1 MEDTGQ
7 TNQNSAEEA
16 IQQEATQEQTKA
28 QEAPS
33 QGPSWRFVSE
43 EEVARSAEPVN
54 TQPPIGDN
62 SGESSGGSEYIA
74 TLGAT
79 EEGKEEDFD
88 LDSNI
93 LDYLSEKLGRE
104 INTYDDLTIQQQ
116 NELDERVSSIAN
128 FVEETGRSP
137 EDWFIYQRLNPSEM
151 DDLTSVKVQMSVNY
165 PNLTESEINTLV
177 SNKYKLDEDM
187 YSEEDVT
194 MSKLQLK
201 LDSEEARKSIEDLR
215 NKYKAPERTEE
226 SYEPWIDENWI
237 SEMRAELDALEGIEF
252 ELPNGKSF
260 TFGIDQGYKNSLAE
274 RNENL
279 DQYFDRYVDD
289 SGHWDY
295 DKMNMHSAVV
305 DNIETIVKSVYQ
317 QGLSD
322 GQRNVVQS
330 ASNMSSQSPRRSG
343 HQPSPL
349 SEQLRQALG
358 GSDKI
363 TFNL

>member
-1 MEDTGQ
+1 MEE
-7 TNQNSAEEA
+7 TN
-16 IQQEATQEQTKA
+16 
-28 QEAPS
+28 EAPQGQVEDQGNQS
-33 QGPSWRFVSE
+33 QPSSDQGSSWKFVSE
-43 EEVARSAEPVN
+43 EEVAQSMFTGEQQVAP
-54 TQPPIGDN
+54 QPTEDPQQPT
-62 SGESSGGSEYIA
+62 GEGSEYIGV
-74 TLGAT
+74 LGADQ
-79 EEGKEEDFD
+79 GSDDDDID
-88 LDSNI
+88 LDSSV
-93 LDYLSEKLGRE
+93 LQYLSDKLGRE
-104 INTYDDLTIQQQ
+104 INTYDDLSFEQQ
-116 NELDERVSSIAN
+116 NELDERISSIAN
-128 FVEETGRSP
+128 FVKETGRSP

-151 DDLTSVKVQMSVNY
+151 DDLTAVKVQMSTNY
-165 PNLTESEINTLV
+165 PSLTESEINTLV
-177 SNKYKLDEDM
+177 SNKYKLDQDM

-201 LDSEEARKSIEDLR
+201 LDSEEARRSIEEIRD
-215 NKYKAPERTEE
+215 NYKAPERTEE
-226 SYEPWIDENWI
+226 SFESWIDDDWI
-237 SEMRAELDALEGIEF
+237 HDMRAELDSLDGIEF

-260 TFGIDQGYKNSLAE
+260 TFGLDNRYKQSLAQ

-295 DKMNMHSAVV
+295 DKLNMHSAVV

-330 ASNMSSQSPRRSG
+330 AANMSSQSPQRSAQ
-343 HQPSPL
+343 QPSPL

-358 GSDKI
+358 GSDKM

>member
-1 MEDTGQ
+1 MEE
-7 TNQNSAEEA
+7 TNQA
-16 IQQEATQEQTKA
+16 QQEPVEGQENTTQA
-28 QEAPS
+28 S
-33 QGPSWRFVSE
+33 NDQGSSWRFVSE
-43 EEVARSAEPVN
+43 EEVAQATTTGAQPSAIQETEDTPL
-54 TQPPIGDN
+54 P
-62 SGESSGGSEYIA
+62 
-74 TLGAT
+74 T
-79 EEGKEEDFD
+79 EEGSEHIGVLGADQGGDNEDID
-88 LDSNI
+88 LDSSV
-93 LDYLSEKLGRE
+93 LQYLSDKLGRD
-104 INTYDDLTIQQQ
+104 INTYDDLSFEQQ
-116 NELDERVSSIAN
+116 NELDERISSIAK

-151 DDLTSVKVQMSVNY
+151 DDLTAVKVQMSTKY

-177 SNKYKLDEDM
+177 SNKYKLDQDM

-201 LDSEEARKSIEDLR
+201 LDSEEARQSIEEIR
-215 NKYKAPERTEE
+215 NNYKAPEKNEE
-226 SYEPWIDENWI
+226 SFESWIDDDWI
-237 SEMRAELDALEGIEF
+237 YNMREELDSLQGIEF

-260 TFGIDQGYKNSLAE
+260 TFGLDDGYKNTLAQ

-295 DKMNMHSAVV
+295 DKLNMHSAVV

-330 ASNMSSQSPRRSG
+330 ASNMSSQSPQRSAQ
-343 HQPSPL
+343 QPSPL

-358 GSDKI
+358 GSDKM